1 MFLLAA
7 CAFAVW
13 VTRGEAPPAHTG
25 AWLDAQH
32 LTPRYA
38 TVGGLK
44 IRYVRTGQGP
54 TLVLLHGIASSIYS
68 WKEVLPLLSRGHDVI
83 ALDFPGF
90 GDSDFERNPSWES
103 MPPLVT
109 GLMDR
114 LGVARATLV
123 GSSMGGA
130 VAVLAASATPQRL
143 DKLVLIDSAGFN
155 LSPAD
160 RPAVLRLV
168 NTGLAPLLER
178 LPLRRPLTR
187 LALLQIFHDDSLV
200 TAERLDEYVAPM
212 MRPGAVENLQA
223 LLASATPDL
232 AQRFEN
238 AARSVNVPALVLWG
252 DDDKLGLTARRRPFH
267 RRHPRLAQA
276 GDSRLRPPP
285 GRRKTRRNRRRHRD
299 LHVGRSSA
307 PVIVGA
313 PRPDTADGKEGCRVC
328 PSMSGW
334 AHASFCWSHSPSR
347 HSRWQAP
354 PGLSPCTASARFA
367 RDWRRR

>member
-1 MFLLAA
+1 MSKERSSDKQKRKGVRAGRLLFLLAA

-13 VTRGEAPPAHTG
+13 VTRGEAPPTRIG
-25 AWLDAQH
+25 AWLDAQR
-32 LTPRYA
+32 LTPRYE

-68 WKEVLPLLSRGHDVI
+68 WKEILPLLSRGHDVI

-90 GDSDFERNPSWES
+90 GDSDFETNPSWES

-130 VAVLAASATPQRL
+130 VAVLAAAATPQRL

-223 LLASATPDL
+223 LLASANPDL

-252 DDDKLGLTARRRPFH
+252 DDDKWVSPRDADLFTAAIP
-267 RRHPRLAQA
+267 
-276 GDSRLRPPP
+276 DSR
-285 GRRKTRRNRRRHRD
+285 KQ
-299 LHVGRSSA
+299 
-307 PVIVGA
+307 VIPACGHLPAEEKPAATAAAIETFMSEGA
-313 PRPDTADGKEGCRVC
+313 
-328 PSMSGW
+328 
-334 AHASFCWSHSPSR
+334 AH
-347 HSRWQAP
+347 Q
-354 PGLSPCTASARFA
+354 
-367 RDWRRR
+367 